1 MAGDSGG
8 EACLGWRDHFYMA
21 ELGKMN
27 RLPVV
32 RDSVSGFYLD
42 GGEDGEILLP
52 KRFIPPG
59 TGLDDVLEVFV
70 YRDSEDRLIATT
82 QRPLAMDGEFAALHV
97 AAWHPGVGAFLAWGL
112 DKDLLLPMREQ
123 VGHVT
128 EGDKVVVR
136 VFVDHRSHRMA
147 ASMRLDRFLDKTP
160 PYYDNGQKVSLLIAS
175 ETPLGCKAIV
185 QNAHWGLLYHTDMAF
200 PLFPGQQ
207 LDGYVRTVRE
217 DGKIDLT
224 LDPTGYQRVK
234 PLTEQILQLLTAEGG
249 YLPYDDQSPPEEVRD
264 VFQTSKKAFKQALGA
279 LFRQRRIRFENPGI
293 RLNPHNPPKRKK

>member
-1 MAGDSGG
+1 
-8 EACLGWRDHFYMA
+8 MA

-52 KRFIPPG
+52 KRFIPAG

-82 QRPLAMDGEFAALHV
+82 QRPMAMDGEFASLHV
-97 AAWHPGVGAFLAWGL
+97 VAWHPGVGAFLSWGL

-128 EGDKVVVR
+128 EGDRVVVR
-136 VFVDHRSHRMA
+136 VFVDRRSHRMA
-147 ASMRLDRFLDKTP
+147 ASMRLDRFLDQTP

-175 ETPLGCKAIV
+175 ETPLGCKAII

-207 LDGYVRTVRE
+207 LEGYVRTVRE

-224 LDPTGYQRVK
+224 LDPAGYQRVK
-234 PLTEQILQLLTAEGG
+234 PLTEQILALLTAEGG

-279 LFRQRRIRFENPGI
+279 LFRERRIRFESPGI
-293 RLNPHNPPKRKK
+293 RLNPHNPPKHKK